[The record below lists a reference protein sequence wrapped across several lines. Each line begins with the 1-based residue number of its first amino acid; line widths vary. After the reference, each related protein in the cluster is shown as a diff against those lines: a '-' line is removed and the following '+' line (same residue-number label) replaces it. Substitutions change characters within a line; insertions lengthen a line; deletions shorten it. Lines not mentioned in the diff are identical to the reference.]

1 MTDPTK
7 SSRRDFLMA
16 ASTGALVSTLAPSIL
31 REAEGAVA
39 ANDRIQL
46 ATIGIGFQG
55 LIDTQT
61 ALKVPGV
68 ELVAVADCYDGRLQ
82 RTKELFGDGV
92 ATTRDY
98 QEILDQLPSVELVLL
113 LVDQLPSQ
121 GQFVFFFLRVCGDR
135 RL

>member
-7 SSRRDFLMA
+7 SSRRDFLMT

-39 ANDRIQL
+39 ANDRINL
-46 ATIGIGFQG
+46 ATVGIGFQG
-55 LIDTQT
+55 LADTQT

-92 ATTRDY
+92 TTTRDY
-98 QEILDQLPSVELVLL
+98 REILDRKD
-113 LVDQLPSQ
+113 VDAVSIATP
-121 GQFVFFFLRVCGDR
+121 DYWH
-135 RL
+135 